1 MSRVGLMPEEGGGS
15 YKLLVC
21 LLAGIGI
28 IIAAAPMAI
37 IVIMSFS
44 AAETSSFPPSEFS
57 LRWYETALTL
67 FSSDESSGSQA
78 VGAALSSSL
87 LVGLV
92 VMVLSV
98 AACIPLA
105 YALVRG
111 QRRLRQSM
119 ELLFTLPLVFPLVML
134 GIAFLLIA
142 ESLRWELGIWRLIIP
157 HLALVMPF
165 VLRNCMSAMQSIS
178 RETEEAAISLGA
190 SPLRAG
196 LDIVVPLMKPGILA
210 GLIFAF
216 IISFNEFTI
225 TFFMYTID
233 QSTLPI
239 WMYSRTV
246 SSLDPST
253 LALSVFIIL
262 IDLVMII
269 AIDKIIAGRSSLF

>member
-1 MSRVGLMPEEGGGS
+1 MSRVGLLPAQGGGS
-15 YKLLVC
+15 YSLVMR
-21 LLAGIGI
+21 LFAGIGI
-28 IIAAAPMAI
+28 VIAAAPVVI
-37 IVIMSFS
+37 IFIMSFS
-44 AAETSSFPPSEFS
+44 ASETSSFPPSEFS
-57 LRWYETALTL
+57 LRWYESALKL
-67 FSSDESSGSQA
+67 FSSDQSSGVA
-78 VGAALSSSL
+78 TALTSSL
-87 LVGLV
+87 LVGLL
-92 VMVLSV
+92 VMVFSV
-98 AACIPLA
+98 SSCIPLA

-111 QRRLRQSM
+111 QKRLRHSM

-142 ESLRWELGIWRLIIP
+142 ESLRWELGIWRLVIP

-165 VLRNCMSAMQSIS
+165 VLRNCLSAMQSIS
-178 RETEEAAISLGA
+178 LETEEAAISLGA

-196 LDIVVPLMKPGILA
+196 LDIIVPLMKPGILA

-262 IDLVMII
+262 IDLIMII
-269 AIDKIIAGRSSLF
+269 AIDKIIAGRASLF

>member
-1 MSRVGLMPEEGGGS
+1 MSDVGLLPPERGGS
-15 YKLLVC
+15 YTFVIKC
-21 LLAGIGI
+21 LAVIGLI
-28 IIAAAPMAI
+28 ISAAPVFI

-44 AAETSSFPPSEFS
+44 AGETTSFPPSGFS
-57 LRWYETALTL
+57 LRWYSSAFEL
-67 FSSDESSGSQA
+67 FSTNESSGSQS
-78 VGAALSSSL
+78 VTDALLNSL
-87 LVGLV
+87 MIGGV
-92 VMVLSV
+92 VMTLSTI
-98 AACIPLA
+98 ACVPLA

-111 QRRLRQSM
+111 SSKFRAGM

-142 ESLRWELGIWRLIIP
+142 ESLRWELGIWRLVIP
-157 HLALVMPF
+157 HLALVVPF
-165 VLRNCMSAMQSIS
+165 VLRNCMSAMNSIS

-190 SPLRAG
+190 SPFRAG
-196 LDIVVPLMKPGILA
+196 IDIIIPLMKPGILA

-233 QSTLPI
+233 LSTLPI

-262 IDLVMII
+262 IDLFLIVV
-269 AIDKIIAGRSSLF
+269 IDKIIAGRSNLF

>member
-1 MSRVGLMPEEGGGS
+1 MSASRLLPSEGAFS
-15 YKLLVC
+15 FRLVM
-21 LLAGIGI
+21 LSLATLGVVIS
-28 IIAAAPMAI
+28 AAPVVI
-37 IVIMSFS
+37 IFIMSFS
-44 AAETSSFPPSEFS
+44 ASETPSFPPAELS
-57 LRWYETALTL
+57 LRWYESAIEL
-67 FSSDESSGSQA
+67 FTSSESSGGQS
-78 VGAALSSSL
+78 VVNALSNSL
-87 LVGLV
+87 LVGGI
-92 VMVLSV
+92 VMLLSV
-98 AACIPLA
+98 SACIPLA
-105 YALVRG
+105 YALIRG
-111 QRRLRQSM
+111 SRRLRHGM

-142 ESLRWELGIWRLIIP
+142 ESLKWELGIWRLVIP
-157 HLALVMPF
+157 HLALVVPF
-165 VLRNCMSAMQSIS
+165 VLRNCMSAMSSIS

-190 SPLRAG
+190 SPIRAG
-196 LDIVVPLMKPGILA
+196 LDIIIPLMKPGILA

-233 QSTLPI
+233 LSTLPI

-262 IDLVMII
+262 IDLVLIV

>member
-1 MSRVGLMPEEGGGS
+1 MSRVGLLPAQGGGS
-15 YKLLVC
+15 YSLVMR

-28 IIAAAPMAI
+28 VIAAAPVVI
-37 IVIMSFS
+37 IFIMSFS
-44 AAETSSFPPSEFS
+44 ASETSSFPPSEFS
-57 LRWYETALTL
+57 LRWYESALKL
-67 FSSDESSGSQA
+67 FSSDQSSGVA
-78 VGAALSSSL
+78 TALTSSL
-87 LVGLV
+87 LVGLL
-92 VMVLSV
+92 VMVFSV
-98 AACIPLA
+98 SSCIPLA

-111 QRRLRQSM
+111 QKRLRHSM

-142 ESLRWELGIWRLIIP
+142 ESLRWELGIWRLVIP

-165 VLRNCMSAMQSIS
+165 VLRNCLSAMQSIS
-178 RETEEAAISLGA
+178 LETEEAAISLGA

-196 LDIVVPLMKPGILA
+196 LDIIVPLMKPGILA

-262 IDLVMII
+262 IDLIMII
-269 AIDKIIAGRSSLF
+269 AIDKIIAGRASLF